1 MQHYLQLEDQ
11 SLIHLISSGDEQA
24 FTVLYNRHKDKLY
37 AFAMD
42 LVGSNDKAYDLVQE
56 VFLKIWEQ
64 RASFAEREIFA
75 TYLYQMVRNFSMD
88 YFRTIVRESTLYNML
103 SASEKEAV
111 LTPES
116 FLEYRDLQKKVQI
129 AINNLPPRQKEIY
142 IMHKEERLKYNEIAE
157 RLNLSVSTV
166 ENHFCRAIG
175 SIRLY
180 LNSEYS
186 TVFFYC
192 LVIGLESS

>member
-11 SLIHLISSGDEQA
+11 FLIHLISSGDEQA

-37 AFAMD
+37 AFAID
-42 LVGSNDKAYDLVQE
+42 LVGSHDKAYDLVQE

-64 RASFAEREIFA
+64 RASFAEKEIFA
-75 TYLYQMVRNFSMD
+75 AYLYQMVRNFSMD
-88 YFRTIVRESTLYNML
+88 YFRSIVRESTLYKIL

-116 FLEYRDLQKKVQI
+116 FLEYHDLQKKVQL

-166 ENHFCRAIG
+166 ENHFSRAIG
-175 SIRLY
+175 SIRMY
-180 LNSEYS
+180 LKSEYS
-186 TVFFYC
+186 TVFLYC
-192 LVIGLESS
+192 LVIGLENA